1 MDEGFEVRGEF
12 ITLGQ
17 LLKAL
22 GIAMTGGEAKRLLEE
37 GGFEIN
43 GEPEQRRGR
52 KLRPG
57 DSVVFPDGAELALTP
72 ESNSEGGDNA
82 PGDTHHEQGQQPL
95 DVAHEQP
102 ARLKRTSTRRVVVRR
117 RRRTG

>member
-1 MDEGFEVRGEF
+1 MGEGFEVRGEF

-22 GIAMTGGEAKRLLEE
+22 GIAITGGEAKLLLEE
-37 GGFEIN
+37 GGFQVN
-43 GEPEQRRGR
+43 AEPEQRRGR

-57 DSVVFPDGAELALTP
+57 DTVVFPDGAALLLTP
-72 ESNSEGGDNA
+72 ESHSEGGDNA
-82 PGDTHHEQGQQPL
+82 PGDTHHEQGQQAL

-102 ARLKRTSTRRVVVRR
+102 ARLKRPSTRRIVIRR
-117 RRRTG
+117 RRRAG